1 MTSIETDNVL
11 HIDAPDELSAATA
24 AEFRTQSQATVEPDH
39 TQIDID
45 LRRTKFI
52 DSSGLGALI
61 ALHKIVVPRKGIVRL
76 LNPQSQVLQILELT
90 RLHRTF
96 QITRA

>member
-1 MTSIETDNVL
+1 MTTIETDNVL
-11 HIDAPDELSAATA
+11 LIDAPDELSAATA
-24 AEFRTQSQATVEPDH
+24 AEFRAESQAAVEPDH

-61 ALHKIVVPRKGIVRL
+61 ALHKMVASRKGTVRL